1 MQADSPT
8 PGYDRSRAGVGVA
21 DAAGGGPRA
30 AALSEE
36 CRKAVAELRRRCPEA
51 FAAEPLEPGGVAPEV
66 QLPADRASALFAR
79 GFGAVAGGAGAKDGR
94 VVWVRGDDELLLR
107 THEVR
112 LLPRDGFLLVSLP
125 VYSDQTQDTEV
136 VVTFATGR
144 PDAPLGLI
152 MAAEERPR
160 GDPVVVETWGDELTA
175 AAWETVIGMA
185 SGLAAEAGVDVDNRS
200 LLPAALSASR
210 DAVVVTPQARHRID
224 RRPRT

>member
-1 MQADSPT
+1 MQADPPT
-8 PGYDRSRAGVGVA
+8 PGYDPSRAGAGDD
-21 DAAGGGPRA
+21 DAPAPRPRA

-36 CRKAVAELRRRCPEA
+36 CRKAVADLRRRCPDA

-66 QLPADRASALFAR
+66 TLRADLASALFAR
-79 GFGAVAGGAGAKDGR
+79 GFGAVAGGAGAEDGR

-107 THEVR
+107 TREVR
-112 LLPRDGFLLVSLP
+112 LVPREGFLLVSLP
-125 VYSDQTQDTEV
+125 VYSDQARDTEV

-185 SGLAAEAGVDVDNRS
+185 SGLAAEAGVDIDNRA
-200 LLPAALSASR
+200 LLPAALTASR
-210 DAVVVTPQARHRID
+210 DAVAVTPQARHRVD

>member
-1 MQADSPT
+1 MQADPPT
-8 PGYDRSRAGVGVA
+8 PGYDQSRAGGDQD
-21 DAAGGGPRA
+21 DAAEPSPRA
-30 AALSEE
+30 NALSEE
-36 CRKAVAELRRRCPEA
+36 CRKAVADLRRRCPEA

-66 QLPADRASALFAR
+66 KLPAERASALFAS
-79 GFGAVAGGAGAKDGR
+79 GFGVVAGSAGAKDGR

-125 VYSDQTQDTEV
+125 VYSDQSQDTEV

-144 PDAPLGLI
+144 PDGPLGLI
-152 MAAEERPR
+152 MAVEERPR

-175 AAWETVIGMA
+175 AAWETVIGLA
-185 SGLAAEAGVDVDNRS
+185 SSLAAEAGVDIDNRA

>member
-1 MQADSPT
+1 MQADPPT
-8 PGYDRSRAGVGVA
+8 PVYDPSRPGAEDNDVPA
-21 DAAGGGPRA
+21 PGPRA

-36 CRKAVAELRRRCPEA
+36 CRKAVADLRRRCPEA

-66 QLPADRASALFAR
+66 TLRADRASALFAR
-79 GFGAVAGGAGAKDGR
+79 GFGAVAGGAGAEDGR

-107 THEVR
+107 TREVR
-112 LLPRDGFLLVSLP
+112 LVPREGFLLVSLP
-125 VYSDQTQDTEV
+125 VYSDQTRDTEV

-185 SGLAAEAGVDVDNRS
+185 SGLAAEAGVDIDNRA
-200 LLPAALSASR
+200 LLPAALTASR
-210 DAVVVTPQARHRID
+210 DAVAVTPQARHRVD